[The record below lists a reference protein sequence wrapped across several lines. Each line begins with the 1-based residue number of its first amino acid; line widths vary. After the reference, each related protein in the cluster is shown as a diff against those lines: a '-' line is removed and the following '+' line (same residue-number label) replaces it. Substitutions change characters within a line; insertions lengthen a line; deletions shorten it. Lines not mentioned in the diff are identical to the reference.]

1 MHCPK
6 HLEKYVKDYSEKKGY
21 ENVTSK
27 FYLSDLKDEKFNLKF
42 IGNLEKNI
50 LFGFSLKP
58 DDNDHLS
65 IIAIKNNLE
74 LLLFDNTKNGYSNC
88 FENSNLSDFNT
99 EEYCEFHCLK
109 CSGNSFSISLFYEY
123 IDENILRE
131 EEIELPD
138 YSNSFQWIRISAK
151 CCSCGKEYKNI
162 IDYED

>member
-27 FYLSDLKDEKFNLKF
+27 FYLSNLKDEKFSLKF

-65 IIAIKNNLE
+65 IIAIKI
-74 LLLFDNTKNGYSNC
+74 T
-88 FENSNLSDFNT
+88 
-99 EEYCEFHCLK
+99 
-109 CSGNSFSISLFYEY
+109 
-123 IDENILRE
+123 
-131 EEIELPD
+131 
-138 YSNSFQWIRISAK
+138 
-151 CCSCGKEYKNI
+151 
-162 IDYED
+162 